1 MSRPNPVSLATLAF
15 VLAASFSPQT
25 AQAQASG
32 ESTPRSYFFGDSDLE
47 QGNFQILSGRTAD
60 QQAPYFCE
68 AGLCRDS
75 NGPVWAEFLAP
86 GVEPVLAATSTEGSL
101 NFAVSGAHMTALGDP
116 DLSIETGVTRQ
127 IEQFAS
133 LTAAG
138 ALQIGEKDRFFIHAG
153 TNDMLRVLQG
163 EPAAVV
169 SREIV
174 GAARE
179 HVESLAQQGARTIA
193 VGLVQPVQL
202 LPFLG
207 GPELADVRTLA
218 ADFVTGT
225 NAELRATLSAVRQT
239 LPDGI
244 RLVLVDQP
252 AFFRHLQARS
262 AQLGFS
268 TFADACYD
276 PASGAL
282 CSEDS
287 KVQNEHVFFDGNHL
301 TSAAHSLLADW
312 YEATLKAADGSAGAL
327 ALALPEVALASAQ
340 SSIMQADAARRLMAG
355 TGARNF
361 VYGAP
366 LGQSY
371 SLVNASGKVLNLRQN
386 GAVVGVQ
393 LAASEGLYG
402 TLAGAFVEQR
412 AAIGTSNAFKM
423 REFAVM
429 GSAGLRRR
437 DGYLGVHAAYSAPKI
452 SAFERDVD
460 ALGLVARATDQ
471 TIGVSR
477 FSFGLEGGTQ
487 IRWNQVLLSSD
498 SRLDYSRIRVDGFSE
513 TGAEGLNL
521 DYGSQTVQG
530 LTLSTRARL
539 GLVLLERPN
548 GPRVVPF
555 VAVASST
562 RLSGKTH
569 ALTSTLQGDL
579 AGPANL
585 RQTTPGHDRTE
596 LDAGLELGLGRK
608 FNAGLAFRHASG
620 GGISK
625 EQRLS
630 VTLGYGF

>member
-1 MSRPNPVSLATLAF
+1 MSRPVPVSLVALTFA
-15 VLAASFSPQT
+15 LAASFSPQT
-25 AQAQASG
+25 AQAQTSG
-32 ESTPRSYFFGDSDLE
+32 ERSPRSYFFGDSDLE
-47 QGNFQILSGRTAD
+47 QGNFQILAGRTAD
-60 QQAPYFCE
+60 QQAPYYCE
-68 AGLCRDS
+68 GGLCRDS
-75 NGPVWAEFLAP
+75 NGPMWAEFLAP
-86 GVEPVLAATSTEGSL
+86 GVEPVLAATSAEGSL

-116 DLSIETGVTRQ
+116 DLSIETGVARQ

-163 EPAAVV
+163 EAAAVV

-179 HVESLAQQGARTIA
+179 HVEGLAQQGARTIA
-193 VGLVQPVQL
+193 VGLVQPVEL

-207 GPELADVRTLA
+207 GAELAAVRSLA
-218 ADFVTGT
+218 ADFVNQT
-225 NAELRATLSAVRQT
+225 NADLRSTLSALRRT
-239 LPDGI
+239 LPEGT

-276 PASGAL
+276 PASGTL
-282 CSEDS
+282 CSADPS
-287 KVQNEHVFFDGNHL
+287 VQNKHVFFDGNHL

-327 ALALPEVALASAQ
+327 ALALPEAALASAQ
-340 SSIMQADAARRLMAG
+340 SSITQADGARRLMAG

-371 SLVNASGKVLNLRQN
+371 GLANVSGKALELRQS
-386 GAVVGVQ
+386 GLVVGVQ
-393 LAASEGLYG
+393 LANVEGLYG
-402 TLAGAFVEQR
+402 TLSGAFVEQR
-412 AAIGTSNAFKM
+412 AALGASNAFKM

-429 GSAGLRRR
+429 GSVGLRRR
-437 DGYLGVHAAYSAPKI
+437 DGYLGVHAAFSAPRI
-452 SAFERDVD
+452 TAFQRDAD

-471 TIGVSR
+471 TISVSR

-487 IRWNQVLLSSD
+487 IRWNKVVLSSD
-498 SRLDYSRIRVDGFSE
+498 SRLDYSRVRVDGFSE

-530 LTLSTRARL
+530 LILSTRARL
-539 GLVLLERPN
+539 GLVLVERPN
-548 GPRVVPF
+548 GPRVMPF
-555 VAVASST
+555 VAMASST
-562 RLSGKTH
+562 RLSGETH
-569 ALTSTLQGDL
+569 ALTSSLQGDL
-579 AGPANL
+579 ADPADL

-596 LDAGLELGLGRK
+596 LDAGLEFGIGHK
-608 FNAGLAFRHASG
+608 FNAGFAFRHSTGSG
-620 GGISK
+620 MSN
-625 EQRLS
+625 EQRVS
-630 VTLGYGF
+630 VTLGMAF